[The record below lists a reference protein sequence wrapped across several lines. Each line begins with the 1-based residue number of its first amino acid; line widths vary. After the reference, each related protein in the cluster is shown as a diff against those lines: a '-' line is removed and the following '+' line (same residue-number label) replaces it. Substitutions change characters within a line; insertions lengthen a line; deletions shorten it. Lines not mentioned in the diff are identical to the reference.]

1 MHLGVAKATPIE
13 HVTMKLILPGGAGFL
28 GRVLTAHFAAQGW
41 KIVVLSRGN
50 SAPDGARLVFWD
62 GETLGDWAHEFEG
75 ADAVV
80 NLAGRS
86 VNCRYNAKNKQ
97 EIYDSRLKSTKVI
110 GEAIARC
117 EKPPPVWI
125 NSSSATI
132 YRHAEDREMD
142 ESNGEIGSGFSVDVC
157 QKWEAELNAAK
168 TPRTRK
174 IALRAAMV
182 FGPQPG
188 GVMDAF
194 ATITRR
200 GLGGALGNGSQFVS
214 WIHADDFARSVQWII
229 EHEELSGAIN
239 CAAPGP
245 LPNREFMRILRAA
258 CRVSFGLPTAKWM
271 LEIGA
276 FFMGTETELMLKSRR
291 VVPGKLLQSGFAFK
305 FTDWRAACEDIVHP
319 NHFRC

>member
-1 MHLGVAKATPIE
+1 MP
-13 HVTMKLILPGGAGFL
+13 KLILPGGNGFL
-28 GRVLTAHFAAQGW
+28 GRVLTEHFVPQGW
-41 KIVVLSRGN
+41 DVVVLSRGD
-50 SAPDGARLVFWD
+50 SATNGARLVRWD
-62 GETLGDWAHEFEG
+62 GAALGDWTQEFEG

-86 VNCRYNAKNKQ
+86 VNCRYNAANKQ

-110 GEAIARC
+110 GQAIAQC
-117 EKPPPVWI
+117 QKAPPVWI

-132 YRHAEDREMD
+132 YRHAEDRAMD
-142 ESNGEIGSGFSVDVC
+142 EASGEIGSGFSVDVC
-157 QKWEAELNAAK
+157 RKWEAELNAAN

-174 IALRAAMV
+174 IALRTAMV

-200 GLGGALGNGSQFVS
+200 GLGGALGKGNEFVS

-229 EHEELSGAIN
+229 EHDELSGAIN
-239 CAAPGP
+239 CAAPNP
-245 LPNREFMRILRAA
+245 IPNREFMRVLREV
-258 CRVSFGLPTAKWM
+258 CRVPFGLPAARWM

-276 FFMGTETELMLKSRR
+276 FFMKTETELMLKSRR
-291 VVPGKLLQSGFAFK
+291 VVPGKLLESGFAFH
-305 FTDWRAACEDIVHP
+305 FADWRAACENIVHA
-319 NHFRC
+319 NHLRR